1 MSPAERALKE
11 GKEKFKDVSSTPKNT
26 RKAVVHFSE
35 MPSVKIK
42 ISEEILMY
50 FRDNYP

>member
-1 MSPAERALKE
+1 MIPADRALKE
-11 GKEKFKDVSSTPKNT
+11 GKEKFKDVPSTPKNT
-26 RKAVVHFSE
+26 RRVVVHFSE

-50 FRDNYP
+50 FQDNYP